1 VTSGLNTISVAG
13 RDLLLVATSG
23 AQTHVAAVCDGE
35 DRRPAVD
42 PTRFANS
49 TDALAGYDLDV
60 LVDPRWS
67 PWALCGREW
76 NAMAPGEGGTWLPW
90 QEVALAP
97 TCRACLRV
105 IDSWLPVADTPTGI
119 ELLASIV
126 ADTVE
131 SFGYARVLGAPAE
144 QVEALR
150 RTIRKHL
157 RTRGFRCETHHVNGV
172 VHLFSEDAHAAIDP
186 DVHAARE
193 HEMTARI
200 AKLLAGAKSEPA
212 RLEDQPDVILE
223 HLGYRPVNR
232 PRLRS
237 PRAILGR

>member
-1 VTSGLNTISVAG
+1 VTAGLNTITVAE
-13 RDLLLVATSG
+13 RALLLVATNG
-23 AQTHVAAVCDGE
+23 AQTHLAAVSGDE

-49 TDALAGYDLDV
+49 TDALAGYDLDA

-76 NAMAPGEGGTWLPW
+76 NAMSPGEGGTWLPW
-90 QEVALAP
+90 QEVSLVP

-105 IDSWLPVADTPTGI
+105 IDSWLPVASTPTGI
-119 ELLASIV
+119 DLLASIV
-126 ADTVE
+126 ADRVE
-131 SFGYARVLGAPAE
+131 SLGYARVLGAPAE

-150 RTIRKHL
+150 RIVRKHL
-157 RTRGFRCETHHVNGV
+157 RSRGYRSETHHVNGV
-172 VHLFSEDAHAAIDP
+172 VHVFSEDAHAAIDP

-200 AKLLAGAKSEPA
+200 AKLLAGAKPEPA
-212 RLEDQPDVILE
+212 RIEDQPDVISWSTWITDL
-223 HLGYRPVNR
+223 
-232 PRLRS
+232 
-237 PRAILGR
+237 